1 MAADIHDGSS
11 YRGRYYDPSAGR
23 FISEAPKARVAFDGS
38 DVSFL
43 RLRQRSQVVFMDPI
57 ATGFQGSGKRPR
69 SLHLANPQPSGT
81 APPRVGA
88 LG

>member
-43 RLRQRSQVVFMDPI
+43 RLRQRQPG
-57 ATGFQGSGKRPR
+57 GFHGPNSNKFPR
-69 SLHLANPQPSGT
+69 FWKKSKIITFRESST
-81 APPRVGA
+81 
-88 LG
+88 